1 EELVRYLEGFRASF
15 TADVLEGVAVTSV
28 RRTDDG
34 FLVATTEGGWHAD
47 HVVIATGE
55 CQRTRRP
62 AFAERIASHIVQVD
76 AARYRNARGL
86 PEGGVL
92 VVGASA
98 TGVQLAAEIQE
109 SGRRVTLAV
118 GRHTRLPRTYRG
130 RDILWWLDSMG
141 VFDDRADDVAAYT
154 VSRDQPSL
162 QLVGAADRRD
172 VDLAALTRLGVRA
185 VGRVLD
191 AWDHTVF
198 LDEHL
203 IETTVAADVKLARL
217 LERVERYAERT
228 GLAARLHDPEPFV
241 PTPLMRAPDRLDLN
255 AEGIRTVLWA
265 TGYER
270 TYPWLEVPVLDPLG
284 EIVHRGGITPAPGL
298 YVLGLRFLRRRKSSF
313 LDGAPRD
320 AP

>member
-1 EELVRYLEGFRASF
+1 SDSWDSLRLLTPRWQSRLPGWSYQGDDPDGYMDHEELVRYLEGFRASF

-109 SGRRVTLAV
+109 SGRR
-118 GRHTRLPRTYRG
+118 
-130 RDILWWLDSMG
+130 
-141 VFDDRADDVAAYT
+141 
-154 VSRDQPSL
+154 
-162 QLVGAADRRD
+162 
-172 VDLAALTRLGVRA
+172 
-185 VGRVLD
+185 
-191 AWDHTVF
+191 
-198 LDEHL
+198 
-203 IETTVAADVKLARL
+203 
-217 LERVERYAERT
+217 
-228 GLAARLHDPEPFV
+228 
-241 PTPLMRAPDRLDLN
+241 
-255 AEGIRTVLWA
+255 
-265 TGYER
+265 
-270 TYPWLEVPVLDPLG
+270 
-284 EIVHRGGITPAPGL
+284 
-298 YVLGLRFLRRRKSSF
+298 
-313 LDGAPRD
+313 
-320 AP
+320 